1 MFLNKTEPVSYG
13 EIVQLRL
20 SDGSMI
26 HGRFALVFG
35 ALFGLVAVVAREPAT
50 GAQPQLK
57 A

>member
-1 MFLNKTEPVSYG
+1 MLVAMYTFG
-13 EIVQLRL
+13 L